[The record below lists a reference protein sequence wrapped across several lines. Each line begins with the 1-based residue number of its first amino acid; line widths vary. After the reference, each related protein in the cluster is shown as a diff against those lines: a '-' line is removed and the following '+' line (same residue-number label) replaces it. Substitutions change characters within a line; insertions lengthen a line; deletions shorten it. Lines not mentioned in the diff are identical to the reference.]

1 MRVIPRGLAEVQAEL
16 DARLPAQLVVAS
28 PTAGRSGETIIAAAR
43 APSTGRAGAGGELR
57 RKTGLAPWRTKRLDD
72 FSDALVRDGADLAG
86 GELAVLTTDNG
97 HYDVQAERPSLAGG
111 ADAPLRIV
119 ALHTAGEAPPHRT
132 AYRPG
137 CGIPAKTGPLG
148 RPAGRA
154 VGRPR

>member
-16 DARLPAQLVVAS
+16 DARLPAQLVIAS
-28 PTAGRSGETIIAAAR
+28 PTAARSGETIIAAAR

-97 HYDVQAERPSLAGG
+97 HYDVQAERPSLAVG

-119 ALHTAGEAPPHRT
+119 ALDTAGNVTLDVT
-132 AYRPG
+132 AQRSVVE
-137 CGIPAKTGPLG
+137 IPAKTDRIALI
-148 RPAGRA
+148 AG
-154 VGRPR
+154 GSSGGS